1 MFGWLFN
8 PGIASQRFSLFD
20 GNPPTA
26 YKLQFRL
33 SKRFVHYDCSLPEV
47 ETSRALNMS
56 QHVHARL
63 SHFVTNGSF
72 CMQRLDSMK
81 EHLQSCEEMRQ
92 EKKKEKE
99 NCWGS
104 ICHFSPVTCASDVY
118 ADWWRIA
125 LTLLLTSTKTKQ
137 FAWNDWWVL
146 ICWEQQTQ
154 QMSVLRSKLFFIFF
168 KISFIQKLSKSN
180 ETLMHLWEV
189 GIGGRRRL
197 SDFSSAGCWLLHTCP
212 MSLPWHDEVPHCN
225 LLSAQSSLWV
235 FLSYGSG
242 SLQSHCGPL
251 LKGCLCLTS
260 VTYGIQIRLQQKPE
274 FGVNQPHENTTR
286 LYISMYFRLKKN
298 MSLLLSGL
306 CMELH
311 YTASFHGLH
320 KMKGSHQI

>member
-1 MFGWLFN
+1 MF
-8 PGIASQRFSLFD
+8 FSVFD

-33 SKRFVHYDCSLPEV
+33 SKRFVLYDRSLPEV
-47 ETSRALNMS
+47 ETSRARTRTAVTFCHQRIVLHATTRLNYERTFPKFWGDA
-56 QHVHARL
+56 Q
-63 SHFVTNGSF
+63 
-72 CMQRLDSMK
+72 
-81 EHLQSCEEMRQ
+81 
-92 EKKKEKE
+92 KKKKKK
-99 NCWGS
+99 NRWGS

-118 ADWWRIA
+118 ADWWRTA

-197 SDFSSAGCWLLHTCP
+197 SNFSSAGCSLLHTCP

-235 FLSYGSG
+235 FLGYGSG

-251 LKGCLCLTS
+251 LKGCPCLTS
-260 VTYGIQIRLQQKPE
+260 VTYGIQTRLQQKPE
-274 FGVNQPHENTTR
+274 
-286 LYISMYFRLKKN
+286 I
-298 MSLLLSGL
+298 
-306 CMELH
+306 
-311 YTASFHGLH
+311 
-320 KMKGSHQI
+320 